1 MGDHTMFKAYTP
13 HMGPVSAK
21 DAIAPA
27 ALDLA
32 GGSTISAAAAPQKN
46 RCGSC
51 RKKLTLTDMECRCK
65 IRFCAAHRLPEEHA
79 CSFDH
84 RGLARATLTQQ
95 LVKVVGDKLEH
106 I

>member
-13 HMGPVSAK
+13 QLGPLPTK
-21 DAIAPA
+21 DTVVPA
-27 ALDLA
+27 ALDL
-32 GGSTISAAAAPQKN
+32 GGGAATTASAQPKN
-46 RCGSC
+46 RCGCC

>member
-1 MGDHTMFKAYTP
+1 MGDHTMFKSLTP
-13 HMGPVSAK
+13 NMGPTP
-21 DAIAPA
+21 APA
-27 ALDLA
+27 LKALDLD
-32 GGSTISAAAAPQKN
+32 GVTTSSAQPKN

-65 IRFCAAHRLPEEHA
+65 VRFCSAHRMPEEHA
-79 CSFDH
+79 CTFDH
-84 RGLARATLTQQ
+84 RGLARAALTQQ